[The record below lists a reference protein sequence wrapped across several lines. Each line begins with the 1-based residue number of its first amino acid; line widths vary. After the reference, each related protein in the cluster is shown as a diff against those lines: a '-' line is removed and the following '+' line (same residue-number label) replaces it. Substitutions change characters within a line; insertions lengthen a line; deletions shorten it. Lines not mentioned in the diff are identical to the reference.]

1 MAHQNVWRI
10 SVRNAL
16 NRVRGVMPGNLI
28 SFFMMREKEFASA
41 AISTRDY
48 VRGLEGIL
56 ILGSGGVSLSG
67 TREFCIGRDFLE
79 IRAFWFGDDLSP
91 LSPIHAQMGWIGDVR
106 SDGNVRIYV
115 LRGYRS
121 QIALPPK
128 FIGNSLRSDF
138 Q

>member
-1 MAHQNVWRI
+1 MINGRTTELHLSAPNFIHDFIYVTRPGMSAMAHQNVWRI

-67 TREFCIGRDFLE
+67 AREFCIGRDFLE
-79 IRAFWFGDDLSP
+79 IRAFWFGDALSP
-91 LSPIHAQMGWIGDVR
+91 LSPIHAQMGMDR
-106 SDGNVRIYV
+106 R
-115 LRGYRS
+115 
-121 QIALPPK
+121 
-128 FIGNSLRSDF
+128 
-138 Q
+138 